1 MWNDFGR
8 ACVGNARQWT
18 PCPRLS
24 LGESRCIKG
33 GTRLRRPAMRAW
45 EDASRVCGSSAGRR
59 RLRAPKRRKLN
70 REHGEEQRGDD

>member
-1 MWNDFGR
+1 
-8 ACVGNARQWT
+8 
-18 PCPRLS
+18 
-24 LGESRCIKG
+24 
-33 GTRLRRPAMRAW
+33 MRAW